1 MTHSKKPWKEHFS
14 EIEND
19 FKGAELVTILFGA
32 NDSCT
37 ESPQNVPVSEFA
49 LNLKELIERN

>member
-1 MTHSKKPWKEHFS
+1 MSHSKENFS

-49 LNLKELIERN
+49 SNLKELIERN